1 MLENIKGVIFDL
13 DGSLADSMWVW
24 SAVDDEYIKRY
35 KLQMPED
42 FYEKGRALPKQRNIF

>member
-35 KLQMPED
+35 KLQRD
-42 FYEKGRALPKQRNIF
+42 RKSTRLNSSH